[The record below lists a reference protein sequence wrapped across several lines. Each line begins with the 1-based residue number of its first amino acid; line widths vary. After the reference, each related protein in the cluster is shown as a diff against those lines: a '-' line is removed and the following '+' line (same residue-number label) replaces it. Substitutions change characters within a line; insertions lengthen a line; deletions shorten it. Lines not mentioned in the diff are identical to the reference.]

1 MRIVLVNP
9 PKTEYERDE
18 IAPPLGLLRLAAV
31 AREAGASV
39 AVEDYNLLYHLLPEL
54 RENFYEAAV
63 SRLEALDADVYGFTS
78 MAVDSHVALSLARR
92 LKESRPS
99 RITLFG
105 GPHFSSL
112 AQVLKTRYAWVDSV
126 IAGEGERLFLQFIRG
141 QLGRPDL
148 TVLPGTAESG
158 IQPKP
163 DYSSVHL
170 PAYFHVNPNRVLNYE
185 ANRGCRYKCTFC
197 YSPGFYSS
205 AHDYAVET
213 IVEDFAEMRALGA
226 RRVFLVGDNL
236 LNHRAWAERLC
247 SELQGARLGLDWHCY
262 ATLPDLTE
270 DIAIQMG
277 RAGCTQVFMG
287 IDVVGRASERHFHKA
302 FLRHETDLERRI
314 RSLRDHGIENPTC
327 GFILCPPSHLGS
339 SDWESTV
346 AAALRARRAGAQVLF
361 NTLNLYAGTEAY
373 RNQSVTHEADFVQS
387 NLLLDVPTILHENP
401 YAFDHPEAF
410 PFHSRYVE
418 ASEWRDFMHL
428 AHCLHTLVNSFP
440 IDLQTAWEQSG
451 ISPIDVARRVLER
464 AGDLLRLKP
473 QERRKAEQ
481 FEALRLLGD
490 LAARRGAGLKNE
502 DALIGSTGQGFW

>member
-1 MRIVLVNP
+1 MRVVLVNP
-9 PKTEYERDE
+9 PRTECERDE
-18 IAPPLGLLRLAAV
+18 VAPPLGLLRLEAI
-31 AREAGASV
+31 AREAGVSV
-39 AVEDYNLLYHLLPEL
+39 VVEDLNLLYHLLPEL
-54 RENFYEAAV
+54 QEDFYDAAV
-63 SRLEALDADVYGFTS
+63 SRLEAFDADVYGFTS

-99 RITLFG
+99 RIMLFG

-112 AQVLKTRYAWVDSV
+112 SQVLKARYPWVDAV
-126 IAGEGERLFLQFIRG
+126 IPGEGEGPFLQFLRG
-141 QLGRPDL
+141 HLARPGLQVLSETENADL
-148 TVLPGTAESG
+148 
-158 IQPKP
+158 QPKV

-170 PAYFHVNPNRVLNYE
+170 SAYFHVNPNRVLNYE

-205 AHDYAVET
+205 ARDYAVER

-236 LNHRAWAERLC
+236 LNHRAWVERLC
-247 SELQGARLGLDWHCY
+247 SELEGARLGIEWHCY

-270 DIAIQMG
+270 DIAMQMG

-314 RSLRDHGIENPTC
+314 RSLRGHGIENPTC
-327 GFILCPPSHLGS
+327 GFILCPPSHLAS

-361 NTLNLYAGTEAY
+361 NTLNLYTGTDAF
-373 RNQSVTHEADFVQS
+373 RSQSLSYEADFIQS
-387 NLLLDVPTILHENP
+387 KLLLDVPAVLHENP
-401 YAFDHPEAF
+401 YALNHPEAF
-410 PFHSRYVE
+410 PFHSRYV
-418 ASEWRDFMHL
+418 AAAEWHDFMHL

-440 IDLQTAWEQSG
+440 VDLQTAWEESG
-451 ISPIDVARRVLER
+451 VSPIDVAHRVLER
-464 AGDLLRLKP
+464 TGDLLRLKP
-473 QERRKAEQ
+473 QERRQAEQ
-481 FEALRLLGD
+481 LEALRLLGH
-490 LAARRGAGLKNE
+490 LAARRGAALKNE
-502 DALIGSTGQGFW
+502 GALIGSTGQGFW